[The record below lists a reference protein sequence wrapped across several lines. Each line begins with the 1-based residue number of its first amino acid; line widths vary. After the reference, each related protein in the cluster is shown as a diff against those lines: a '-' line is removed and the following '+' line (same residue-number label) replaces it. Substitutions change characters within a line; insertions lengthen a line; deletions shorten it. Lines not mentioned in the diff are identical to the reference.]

1 MKKFYLLLSISLFIT
16 SCQKEEIPQSIE
28 EISISPEQFQ
38 EIPFKHL
45 PSAVLENFNSEYMVA
60 FKGDKIKNKWGAAR
74 KDLPVYK
81 NRNKNG

>member
-60 FKGDKIKNKWGAAR
+60 FKGDKIKNKWGPQER
-74 KDLPVYK
+74 IFRYIKTVTK
-81 NRNKNG
+81 MG